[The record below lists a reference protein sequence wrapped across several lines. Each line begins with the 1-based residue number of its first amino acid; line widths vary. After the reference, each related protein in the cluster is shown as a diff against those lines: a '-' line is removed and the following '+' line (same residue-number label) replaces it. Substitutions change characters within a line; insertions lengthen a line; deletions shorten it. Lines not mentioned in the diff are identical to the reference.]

1 MSLLTSIDGIP
12 LFSTSAEAA
21 SWPQSN
27 GVTGAHT
34 HAFQGHT
41 GYMGGASHQAAVSAI
56 NTNTGTT
63 ASSTA
68 SGSGGY

>member
-1 MSLLTSIDGIP
+1 MPILTSIDGIP
-12 LFSTSAEAA
+12 LFSTSAEAV
-21 SWPQSN
+21 SWAQSN
-27 GVTGAHT
+27 WVTGVHT
-34 HAFQGHT
+34 HVFEGQT
-41 GYMGGASHQAAVSAI
+41 VYMGATSHQAAVSAI